1 MPFCIEMPEIMI
13 AWSCVWST
21 FSSWGCLNC
30 THNSTSFK
38 PCELEIN
45 FKEKHILY
53 ICWKTLEVQLDLILH
68 FVHHHHHPH
77 RHRHHHHHHH
87 HRCHHH
93 THLKWQQCYQEIETV
108 MERPMRRCMLL
119 CKKMPAMPMIRRI
132 KWWKWYSRRVG
143 WCLDDDWMIIGWL
156 IDYWRMQLTE
166 GSDRQAFAVVRS
178 ETVVACKII
187 ILLIIIVFRYRHHH
201 NPCRDH
207 HHWPTI
213 RSGRVSAPP
222 KSVDVQELLVGVFMQ
237 EPTTSTSA

>member
-119 CKKMPAMPMIRRI
+119 CKKMPANTMIMWI
-132 KWWKWYSRRVG
+132 KWWNWYSWRVG
-143 WCLDDDWMIIGWL
+143 WCLDDDWMIIGKYNSQKDRRDRL
-156 IDYWRMQLTE
+156 LQL
-166 GSDRQAFAVVRS
+166 SDLRLWWPAKSSSSSSSSSSDIVI
-178 ETVVACKII
+178 II
-187 ILLIIIVFRYRHHH
+187 ILAVTIIIDR
-201 NPCRDH
+201 P
-207 HHWPTI
+207 
-213 RSGRVSAPP
+213 
-222 KSVDVQELLVGVFMQ
+222 
-237 EPTTSTSA
+237 